1 MHDTASSQ
9 SAACQERW
17 RRRASPRP
25 SSRSPSD
32 EATSRPSATC
42 GAAGLS
48 RSVTTF
54 RRPAQVGV
62 TADTSPAMPATVAT
76 SDSRKG
82 ARGARAGMRSECSMT
97 TH

>member
-1 MHDTASSQ
+1 MHEIASSQ
-9 SAACQERW
+9 SAACQARW

-25 SSRSPSD
+25 SSTSPSD

-48 RSVTTF
+48 RSETIL
-54 RRPAQVGV
+54 RRPAQAGV
-62 TADTSPAMPATVAT
+62 TAETSPARPATVAT
-76 SDSRKG
+76 SESRKG
-82 ARGARAGMRSECSMT
+82 ARGSRAGMQSECSMT